1 MPPLR
6 RVTSCSPSARAR
18 TVTAHSLKAIG
29 IRKGEKGGL
38 NVRHPERRTKTP
50 SRCSGYGHSRK
61 ARPKTQIVLLI
72 RAFRWRFAG
81 ALTLGLRREATG
93 EGQRRELD
101 RNADVELRVGA
112 AGLQVLVEQV
122 LELEAADER
131 VALDA
136 PVGQVAAGDAGALAM
151 RHAADAPAGQRARIE
166 ALAEHLGEIV
176 EGQEA
181 RGIGGSGRID
191 EDADDPADLRAALP
205 AAVGERRQPGPHD
218 RLARVPRLRAALALR
233 RATGPA
239 DERQTGQSL
248 ARGVSGG

>member
-29 IRKGEKGGL
+29 IRKGGEGGT
-38 NVRHPERRTKTP
+38 ERET
-50 SRCSGYGHSRK
+50 SR
-61 ARPKTQIVLLI
+61 AADENPIQVLGI
-72 RAFRWRFAG
+72 RAFSQSSAENPNSPANRAFRWRFAG
-81 ALTLGLRREATG
+81 ALTLGVRREATG

-101 RNADVELRVGA
+101 RDADVELCVGA

-151 RHAADAPAGQRARIE
+151 GHTADAPAGQRPRIE
-166 ALAEHLGEIV
+166 PVGEHLGDVV
-176 EGQEA
+176 EGQES
-181 RGIGGSGRID
+181 RGIRGS
-191 EDADDPADLRAALP
+191 
-205 AAVGERRQPGPHD
+205 
-218 RLARVPRLRAALALR
+218 
-233 RATGPA
+233 
-239 DERQTGQSL
+239 
-248 ARGVSGG
+248 